1 MRVSRNI
8 NEGGEM
14 FVGEKTW
21 VFWVGLI
28 VLALASVSL
37 FGIVWYNAITNFY
50 YRPAVEFQVPF
61 IVGAVVF
68 IVIGL
73 YMMTSGVAKKT

>member
-1 MRVSRNI
+1 
-8 NEGGEM
+8 M

-28 VLALASVSL
+28 ILALASVSL
-37 FGIVWYNAITNFY
+37 FGIVWFNAVTVPYQPDIEY
-50 YRPAVEFQVPF
+50 QIPF

-68 IVIGL
+68 IIVGL
-73 YMMTSGVAKKT
+73 YMMTSGIRKKNST